1 MPRLNGLKPALAIAL
16 LVAIMMPLLPP
27 AEGAVNIT
35 LRSDTQV
42 LVAGAENT
50 IRFTVANTGNN
61 TANEV
66 VASASIG
73 TSLTGGNLLMIV
85 GGDGRYNLSTIGPGE
100 ESQFNMTVYV
110 SPSAVGQIIQISF
123 TISYRN
129 ESAVATT
136 SVTRSVGFSVSN
148 RDLGSA
154 TLVPRIVPG
163 EINPGQNNTLTLAID
178 NVGKRGA
185 TNISVSLGYPG
196 SSAGAS
202 QAGTSSILTALTTTP
217 TGTVQGSS
225 QFIIYDSSG
234 RWIIDSIDANGTV
247 EIPVTLYALPS
258 TAGSVFLFPVQL
270 SYTDGFT
277 YVQETRYAGTR
288 ALPAPSEATSFSIQ
302 LSTQELVA
310 GRVNSLEMRVKNVG
324 AGQASGVVLGIG
336 LSQTTSGSISIPSS
350 SSSLV
355 LIGSDGTWVLGSMA
369 PGEEKAVNLNVYVP
383 ASASGSITSLS
394 TSLYYTDS
402 LSRSRQETK
411 QLGILVKGE
420 VSLVVLETSTFP
432 QNITLGKPFSV
443 SVTMINIGSA
453 PAKSAILSPSG
464 NSGLRPTSSDRIFIG
479 DIAVDVPSSFTLS
492 MVGENITSGAYTLNL
507 SYTYKDSL
515 GQIQTSSLLVP
526 LNLKVAEANNG
537 SQQPSQ
543 PAYSAFLGTYWPYL
557 VAVAVAI
564 AAAAIYMKRRKRG
577 SAQ

>member
-1 MPRLNGLKPALAIAL
+1 MPRLNWLKPALAIL
-16 LVAIMMPLLPP
+16 LVFALIMPLFPT
-27 AEGAVNIT
+27 AECAVNIT
-35 LRSDTQV
+35 LRSDTQA

-50 IRFTVANTGNN
+50 IRFTVGNTGNN

-85 GGDGRYNLSTIGPGE
+85 GGDGRYNLSAIEPGE
-100 ESQFNMTVYV
+100 EAQFNMTVYV

-129 ESAVATT
+129 ESSVATT

-148 RDLGSA
+148 KDLDSA

-163 EINPGQNNTLTLAID
+163 ELSPGQNNTLTLVID

-196 SSAGAS
+196 SGAGTS
-202 QAGTSSILTALTTTP
+202 QAGTSSLLTALTSTP

-234 RWIIDSIDANGTV
+234 RWIIDSIAANGTV

-310 GRVNSLEMRVKNVG
+310 GRVNALEIRVKNVG

-336 LSQTTSGSISIPSS
+336 LSQATSGSISIPSS
-350 SSSLV
+350 SSLA

-369 PGEEKAVNLNVYVP
+369 PGEEKAINLNVYVP

-394 TSLYYTDS
+394 TSVYYTDS

-420 VSLVVLETSTFP
+420 VNLVVLETSTFP
-432 QNITLGKPFSV
+432 QNISQGKPFSV

-464 NSGLRPTSSDRIFIG
+464 NGAIRPTSSDRIFIG

-492 MVGENITSGAYTLNL
+492 MLGENVTSGAYTLNL

-515 GQIQTSSLLVP
+515 GQIQESFLLVP
-526 LNLKVAEANNG
+526 LNIKVAEANNG
-537 SQQPSQ
+537 ASQPSE
-543 PAYSAFLGTYWPYL
+543 PAYSAFLGAYWPYL
-557 VAVAVAI
+557 LAAAVAI
-564 AAAAIYMKRRKRG
+564 AVAAIFIKRRKRG
-577 SAQ
+577 SDQ

>member
-1 MPRLNGLKPALAIAL
+1 MNGLKPALAIAL

-196 SSAGAS
+196 SSAGARR
-202 QAGTSSILTALTTTP
+202 QAH
-217 TGTVQGSS
+217 
-225 QFIIYDSSG
+225 
-234 RWIIDSIDANGTV
+234 
-247 EIPVTLYALPS
+247 
-258 TAGSVFLFPVQL
+258 
-270 SYTDGFT
+270 
-277 YVQETRYAGTR
+277 
-288 ALPAPSEATSFSIQ
+288 
-302 LSTQELVA
+302 
-310 GRVNSLEMRVKNVG
+310 
-324 AGQASGVVLGIG
+324 
-336 LSQTTSGSISIPSS
+336 
-350 SSSLV
+350 
-355 LIGSDGTWVLGSMA
+355 
-369 PGEEKAVNLNVYVP
+369 
-383 ASASGSITSLS
+383 
-394 TSLYYTDS
+394 
-402 LSRSRQETK
+402 
-411 QLGILVKGE
+411 
-420 VSLVVLETSTFP
+420 P
-432 QNITLGKPFSV
+432 Q
-443 SVTMINIGSA
+443 
-453 PAKSAILSPSG
+453 
-464 NSGLRPTSSDRIFIG
+464 
-479 DIAVDVPSSFTLS
+479 
-492 MVGENITSGAYTLNL
+492 Y
-507 SYTYKDSL
+507 
-515 GQIQTSSLLVP
+515 
-526 LNLKVAEANNG
+526 
-537 SQQPSQ
+537 
-543 PAYSAFLGTYWPYL
+543 
-557 VAVAVAI
+557 
-564 AAAAIYMKRRKRG
+564 
-577 SAQ
+577 